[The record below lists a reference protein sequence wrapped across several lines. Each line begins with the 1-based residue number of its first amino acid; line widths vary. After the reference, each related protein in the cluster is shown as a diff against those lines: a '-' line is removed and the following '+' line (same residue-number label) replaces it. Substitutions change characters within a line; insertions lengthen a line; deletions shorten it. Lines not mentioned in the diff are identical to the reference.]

1 MAARFLTREASIT
14 VRLEKTRYVLSWKTA
29 SDAYWRAIL
38 ASLKEAFPERGDEGL
53 LFETEPRKRWS
64 VPSWKRSALDRWLA
78 VTFDLPAIT
87 WATSTSAQASHTD
100 ALADA
105 HAALYLT
112 PDAPLWMA
120 EAAYRAAQK
129 QYHPDIAGGSHTA
142 AARIN
147 RAIAIIRDAH
157 TTQQRRAS

>member
-1 MAARFLTREASIT
+1 MITRLLAREASI
-14 VRLEKTRYVLSWKTA
+14 VIRLENAPQYVLVWK
-29 SDAYWRAIL
+29 SDLYWRAIL
-38 ASLKEAFPERGDEGL
+38 SSLKDAFPYTGDEGL
-53 LFETEPRKRWS
+53 LFDRERKRWT
-64 VPSWKRSALDRWLA
+64 VPAWRRSELDRWLTA
-78 VTFDLPAIT
+78 TFEQPAIT
-87 WATSTSAQASHTD
+87 WATSTSLQASHID

-112 PDAPLWMA
+112 ADAPLWMA

-129 QYHPDIAGGSHTA
+129 QYHPDIAGGTHTA